1 MKKKSNISSN
11 DLKYW
16 NEYVKNPN
24 DIFDKEHG
32 DQNINLKKRFKFD
45 LHGFSL
51 SQANKKVKEIIINSA
66 NKGIKEIL
74 LVTGKGI
81 HSKIETNSYVSDKFS
96 KLRYSVPDFVHQDKE
111 IKDLIISVKP
121 ADKKSGGE
129 GAIIIKLKSIK

>member
-1 MKKKSNISSN
+1 MKKKPNISSN

-24 DIFDKEHG
+24 DIFDKEHW
-32 DQNINLKKRFKFD
+32 DQNINLKQRFKFD

-81 HSKIETNSYVSDKFS
+81 H
-96 KLRYSVPDFVHQDKE
+96 
-111 IKDLIISVKP
+111 
-121 ADKKSGGE
+121 
-129 GAIIIKLKSIK
+129 

>member
-32 DQNINLKKRFKFD
+32 DQSIHLKKRFKFD

-66 NKGIKEIL
+66 NKGVKEIL

-96 KLRYSVPDFVHQDKE
+96 KLRYSVPDFVNQDKE

-121 ADKKSGGE
+121 ADKKNGGE

>member
-1 MKKKSNISSN
+1 MKKKPNISSN

-24 DIFDKEHG
+24 DIFDKEHW
-32 DQNINLKKRFKFD
+32 DQNINLKQRFKFD

-81 HSKIETNSYVSDKFS
+81 HSKTETNSYVSDKFS
-96 KLRYSVPDFVHQDKE
+96 KLRYSVPDFVNQDKE

-121 ADKKSGGE
+121 ADKKNGGE